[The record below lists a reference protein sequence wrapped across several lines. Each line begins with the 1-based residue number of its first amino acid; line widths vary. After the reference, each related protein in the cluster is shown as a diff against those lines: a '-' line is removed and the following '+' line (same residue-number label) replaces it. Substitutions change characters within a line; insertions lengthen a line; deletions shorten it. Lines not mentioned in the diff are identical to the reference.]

1 MDDLLSVFMEHVCAC
16 VDFYCLYFGWRLP
29 LETKCSRSAIF
40 LFFFKSIGIA
50 VDVKRDEC
58 QLLSSG
64 VFHAQE
70 RRGSESDT
78 YTDGVCVLLR
88 RKMHKARRASCP
100 ALDLSPVQP
109 GTACRHRNR
118 RTLRASISGT
128 FPQTRPYLVTT
139 LKGSGTNMTV
149 EATQRQST
157 YVNIRRIHPG

>member
-1 MDDLLSVFMEHVCAC
+1 M
-16 VDFYCLYFGWRLP
+16 
-29 LETKCSRSAIF
+29 LEVGNF
-40 LFFFKSIGIA
+40 FFFFFKSIGIA

-128 FPQTRPYLVTT
+128 FPQTRPYLVTP

>member
-1 MDDLLSVFMEHVCAC
+1 MDDLFSVFMEHVCAC

-29 LETKCSRSAIF
+29 LETNCSRSAKKKKKKKK
-40 LFFFKSIGIA
+40 KSIGIA
-50 VDVKRDEC
+50 VDMRRDEC

-64 VFHAQE
+64 AFHAQE

-128 FPQTRPYLVTT
+128 FLQTRPYLVTP
-139 LKGSGTNMTV
+139 LKG
-149 EATQRQST
+149 
-157 YVNIRRIHPG
+157 